1 MHTASDF
8 KRRCLI
14 LSCCCNWMRNGIA
27 ISYSRSIIMQ
37 PSDAHC
43 NVVAR
48 KHAHSMPLT
57 QCHNVAFVP
66 FDGEFEGGLARTA
79 GKRVRRMF
87 EILHKIRSKCEW
99 KTKYNKNSV
108 TNFEHECAP
117 VLRIHVSFG
126 WNQQLASCRVTIQ
139 GSAMQSGALATRTE
153 NQKKISKNKTQQKF
167 SNKFQT
173 RMQQHKS
180 AVLQVALVHAIRIS
194 Y

>member
-1 MHTASDF
+1 
-8 KRRCLI
+8 
-14 LSCCCNWMRNGIA
+14 MRNGIA

-66 FDGEFEGGLARTA
+66 FDCQFEGGLARTA

-87 EILHKIRSKCEW
+87 EIIHKIRRKYR
-99 KTKYNKNSV
+99 KTKHNKNSA

-126 WNQQLASCRVTIQ
+126 
-139 GSAMQSGALATRTE
+139 
-153 NQKKISKNKTQQKF
+153 
-167 SNKFQT
+167 
-173 RMQQHKS
+173 
-180 AVLQVALVHAIRIS
+180 
-194 Y
+194 

>member
-1 MHTASDF
+1 
-8 KRRCLI
+8 
-14 LSCCCNWMRNGIA
+14 MRNGIA

-66 FDGEFEGGLARTA
+66 FDCQFEGGLARTA
-79 GKRVRRMF
+79 GKRVRRML

-126 WNQQLASCRVTIQ
+126 WNQQLASCRLTFQ
-139 GSAMQSGALATRTE
+139 GSEMQSGALVTKTE
-153 NQKKISKNKTQQKF
+153 NQMKISKNKTQQKF
-167 SNKFQT
+167 SNKFSTWMRTSLSHSRQLPL
-173 RMQQHKS
+173 KS
-180 AVLQVALVHAIRIS
+180 AAGKLPCDHSRQRHAERCVGH
-194 Y
+194 